1 VYDEFE
7 SVEMSEPEDFVYGL
21 VVSPAFARDGVC
33 FAARRSGLYR
43 SDDGGVTWRSTYDS
57 LDLQAPL
64 ATTTVALSPD
74 FESSPYVLA
83 GTQGGFLRSTDGGEN
98 WQVVMLPPPPPL
110 ISTLAVSP
118 NFAQDG
124 TVLAGTMEDG
134 VFRSASRGSDWSRWN
149 FGLLDLNVLCMAIS
163 PNFAQD
169 EMLLVGTE
177 SGIFRSTNGG
187 RAWREVDFPIDY
199 APVLSIALS
208 PANGGGDAL
217 IVGTEAHGVFYSSGW
232 ASSASKEHEWTRLS
246 LDVEEEAVNG
256 IVLSPEFPTKP
267 QILAALGERL
277 LVSRDGGQS
286 WADWK
291 AGRIVEQGISV
302 VVAPHGLDQGVE
314 LLVGT
319 MEGQVLKI

>member
-64 ATTTVALSPD
+64 ATTAVAVSPD

-110 ISTLAVSP
+110 ISTLAISP
-118 NFAQDG
+118 DFAQDG

-134 VFRSASRGSDWSRWN
+134 VFRSANRGSDWSRWN
-149 FGLLDLNVLCMAIS
+149 FGLLDLNVLCMVIS

-177 SGIFRSTNGG
+177 SGIFRSANGG

-199 APVLSIALS
+199 APVLSLALS

-217 IVGTEAHGVFYSSGW
+217 IVGTEAHGVFYSS
-232 ASSASKEHEWTRLS
+232 ASK
-246 LDVEEEAVNG
+246 EEAVNG

-267 QILAALGERL
+267 QILAALSERL

-291 AGRIVEQGISV
+291 AGLIVEQGISV
-302 VVAPHGLDQGVE
+302 VVAPYGLDQGVE